1 MPSKTLMS
9 LDSCYEYLRQM
20 QVLYRQATRRKEKSR
35 LLDAMEAATG
45 YHRKY
50 LIQKMGATLK
60 RRPRQRE
67 RGNTYQAKIGVQ
79 GK

>member
-50 LIQKMGATLK
+50 RHRFNLYRCSLY
-60 RRPRQRE
+60 
-67 RGNTYQAKIGVQ
+67 NF
-79 GK
+79 